1 MQRKVWIDY
10 AKAIGITT
18 VVMGHSVYTNPH
30 IVDVIFLFHM
40 PLFFFISGYLFN
52 AKKSLSDITRSN
64 VKTLLV
70 PYILFNLILLGINIA
85 QACAKLML
93 TGVNS
98 FQENVFEPAWNTL
111 LGFGGN
117 LPVGTTW
124 FLLALIWCKYIQW
137 TLVNGK
143 RWQSTLMV
151 MGVIGVL
158 AVYYKIGHAFPYC
171 IETGCAGAFP
181 FAVGY
186 AFRRWGEKIENQKKW
201 CYLLSMLA
209 GVAMLT
215 VSYHYGA
222 DVNYLAANFGGVL
235 GVCATIGGILSIFS
249 IGKLLENYP
258 NKVIMQ
264 VSSASILIMC
274 MHQFVSRDVNHI
286 FHYNEH
292 LWLTFAG
299 DLGNVALL
307 TLLYP
312 VVKKYW
318 PALIGNRK

>member
-52 AKKSLSDITRSN
+52 AGKTIDEITKSNAR
-64 VKTLLV
+64 TLLV
-70 PYILFNLILLGINIA
+70 PYILFNLILICINVVQCI
-85 QACAKLML
+85 AKLML
-93 TGVNS
+93 TGENS
-98 FQENVFEPAWNTL
+98 FQKNVFELAYNAM

-124 FLLALIWCKYIQW
+124 FLLALIWCKYIMW
-137 TLVNGK
+137 TIVNCK
-143 RWQSTLMV
+143 RWQAILMV
-151 MGVIGVL
+151 AVVFAVL
-158 AVYYKIGHAFPYC
+158 FVYYQYGYKYPYC
-171 IETGCAGAFP
+171 IASGCAGAFP
-181 FAVGY
+181 FAAGY
-186 AFRRWGEKIENQKKW
+186 AFKRWGSKLENQKSLS
-201 CYLLSMLA
+201 YLISLFGGFTMMLIC
-209 GVAMLT
+209 
-215 VSYHYGA
+215 YHYGA
-222 DVNYLAANFGGVL
+222 KVNYLGANFGGIL
-235 GVCATIGGILSIFS
+235 GVCASIGGIMAIFS
-249 IGKLLENYP
+249 IGKLFENYP
-258 NKVIMQ
+258 NKVITQ

-292 LWLTFAG
+292 LWITLAG
-299 DLGNVALL
+299 DLCNVAFL

-312 VVKKYW
+312 VVRKYW
-318 PALIGNRK
+318 PSLIGNRK

>member
-1 MQRKVWIDY
+1 MERKVWIDY

-52 AKKSLSDITRSN
+52 AKKSIADITKSN
-64 VKTLLV
+64 LKTLLV
-70 PYILFNLILLGINIA
+70 PYILFNLILLGINVA
-85 QACAKLML
+85 QCGVKSML

-111 LGFGGN
+111 WGFGGN

-124 FLLALIWCKYIQW
+124 FLLALIWCKYILW
-137 TLVNGK
+137 TVVNGK
-143 RWQSTLMV
+143 RWQSAILIV
-151 MGVIGVL
+151 GVL
-158 AVYYKIGHAFPYC
+158 GLLGAYYQFGYQYPYC

-181 FAVGY
+181 FVAGY
-186 AFRRWGEKIENQKKW
+186 AFRHWGGQLENQKQW
-201 CYLLSMLA
+201 CYVLSMVV
-209 GVAMLT
+209 GIVMVA

-222 DVNYLAANFGGVL
+222 SVNYLAANFGGVL

>member
-1 MQRKVWIDY
+1 MERKVWIDY

-30 IVDVIFLFHM
+30 IVSVIFLFHM

-52 AKKSLSDITRSN
+52 AKKSIADITKSN
-64 VKTLLV
+64 LKTLLV
-70 PYILFNLILLGINIA
+70 PYILFNLILLGINVV
-85 QACAKLML
+85 QCGAKLML

-98 FQENVFEPAWNTL
+98 FQDNVLVPGFNAL
-111 LGFGGN
+111 CGFGGN

-124 FLLALIWCKYIQW
+124 FLLALIWCKYVLW
-137 TLVNGK
+137 MLVNGK
-143 RWQSTLMV
+143 RWLAALM
-151 MGVIGVL
+151 VL
-158 AVYYKIGHAFPYC
+158 AVVGVLMEYYQLRHPLPYC
-171 IETGCAGAFP
+171 IETGCAGVFP
-181 FAVGY
+181 FAAGY
-186 AFRRWGEKIENQKKW
+186 AFKRWGGQLEEFTRWK
-201 CYLLSMLA
+201 YLLSLVA
-209 GVAMLT
+209 GVAM
-215 VSYHYGA
+215 VFVCYHYGA
-222 DVNYLAANFGGVL
+222 DVNYLAANFGGVQ
-235 GVCATIGGILSIFS
+235 GVGATIGGIMAIFS
-249 IGKLLENYP
+249 IGKLLDCYP

-264 VSSASILIMC
+264 VSRASILIMC

-292 LWLTFAG
+292 LWLTLAG
-299 DLGNVALL
+299 DLCNVALL